1 MTYLFL
7 KKKFGPGKSTIYR
20 LKVIYTIE
28 SLQLLP
34 VKKKKSIHLK
44 PNPMHNFKQ
53 HSVLILNSKEVSS
66 EFLCDIVR
74 YSI

>member
-28 SLQLLP
+28 LLQLLP
-34 VKKKKSIHLK
+34 VKKKIDTPKTQS
-44 PNPMHNFKQ
+44 NA
-53 HSVLILNSKEVSS
+53 
-66 EFLCDIVR
+66 
-74 YSI
+74 